1 MLHDLIASPFLSSF
15 VVLRPGRLEGIR
27 LPEERF
33 QELER
38 ARDSGL
44 YLPSWL
50 ADAARVRWGVEL
62 ASRRVDAAVLFRDA
76 PVYGHSRASWEIN
89 LGCDLDCEHC
99 YLGEKRFAGLD
110 AEGKQQLLLMLRD
123 AGVLWLQVTGGEALI
138 DPHFA
143 ASCQLAYELGMM
155 IEVLTNGT
163 RLSNPAVLEAL
174 ATSRPYRVT
183 VSLYG
188 ATAETYDSFTRRRG
202 AYKRVTRGLSAG
214 IEAGLPLQLALI
226 VTAQNAHEH
235 DRMRAMADELGC
247 PYKEYTHMSPTIY
260 GGAESLGS
268 QSPAHLKPLER
279 FAGCN
284 AGHTFLHVDP
294 HGRASICKVG
304 RDEQI
309 DLMAEGAQGLARLG
323 GIADRLMLR
332 TGGCSG
338 CQLSGNCS
346 VCRPLAKRYQEAKAP
361 LNTYCQHGQ
370 KGSAA

>member
-1 MLHDLIASPFLSSF
+1 MHDLIASPFLNGF
-15 VVLRPGRLEGIR
+15 VLLRPGRLEGIK
-27 LPEERF
+27 LPERRF
-33 QELER
+33 RDLAQ
-38 ARDSGL
+38 ARDSGSGI
-44 YLPSWL
+44 PSWL
-50 ADAARVRWGVEL
+50 AEATRTRWAVQLAPRSVGDATL
-62 ASRRVDAAVLFRDA
+62 IRDA
-76 PVYGHSRASWEIN
+76 PAYGHSRASWEIN

-99 YLGEKRFAGLD
+99 YLGPKRFAGLD
-110 AEGKQQLLLMLRD
+110 EEGKHRLLLILRD
-123 AGVLWLQVTGGEALI
+123 SAVLWLQITGGEALI

-143 ASCQLAYELGMM
+143 SCSQLAHDLGMM

-163 RLSNPAVLEAL
+163 RLSNSRTLEVLVA
-174 ATSRPYRVT
+174 SRPYRVT

-202 AYKRVTRGLSAG
+202 AFKKVTRGLAAG

-235 DRMRAMADELGC
+235 DQMRAAADELGL
-247 PYKEYTHMSPTIY
+247 PYKEYSHMSPTIY
-260 GGAESLGS
+260 GGAESLAS
-268 QSPAHLKPLER
+268 QSPAHLKLLQR

-309 DLMAEGAQGLARLG
+309 DLMTEGVQGLARLG

-370 KGSAA
+370 KGTAT

>member
-1 MLHDLIASPFLSSF
+1 MHSLIASPFLKSF
-15 VVLRPGRLEGIR
+15 VVLRPGRLEGIE
-27 LPEERF
+27 LPERRF
-33 QELER
+33 RELEHSH
-38 ARDSGL
+38 DSEAN
-44 YLPSWL
+44 LPFWL
-50 ADAARVRWGVEL
+50 AHAARTRWGAEL
-62 ASRRVDAAVLFRDA
+62 AIRPTSEAVLVRDA

-110 AEGKQQLLLMLRD
+110 EKGKRRLLLTLRD
-123 AGVLWLQVTGGEALI
+123 AGILWLQITGGEALI

-143 ASCQLAYELGMM
+143 ASCRLAHDLGMM
-155 IEVLTNGT
+155 VEVLTNGT
-163 RLSNPAVLEAL
+163 RLSSPAALEAL
-174 ATSRPYRVT
+174 AASRPYRVT

-202 AYKRVTRGLSAG
+202 AFKRVTRGLAAG
-214 IEAGLPLQLALI
+214 ITAGLPLQLALI
-226 VTAQNAHEH
+226 VTAQNAHELS
-235 DRMRAMADELGC
+235 RMHGMADELGLPC
-247 PYKEYTHMSPTIY
+247 KEYTHMSPTIY
-260 GGAESLGS
+260 GGAESLAS
-268 QSPAHLKPLER
+268 QSPAHLRPLER
-279 FAGCN
+279 FTGCN

-309 DLMAEGAQGLARLG
+309 DLMAEGVQGLARLG

-338 CQLSGNCS
+338 CQLSADCS

-370 KGSAA
+370 KGSTA